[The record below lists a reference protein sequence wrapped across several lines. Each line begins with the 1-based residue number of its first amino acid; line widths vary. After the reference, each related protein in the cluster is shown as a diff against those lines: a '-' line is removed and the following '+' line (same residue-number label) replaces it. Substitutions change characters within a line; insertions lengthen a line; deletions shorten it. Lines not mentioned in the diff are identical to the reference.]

1 MGASTHVRA
10 GYSVAVPVIVALVLL
25 ITCTRQMAS
34 PMTAPCPEGGAPDVV
49 VCHFYQ
55 KIMDMRLFGLP
66 TPSEQEALAPYLSLG
81 LQRLLDDA
89 RTYQEDYAT
98 RHPEDKPPFVDGSLF
113 TSLFEGAS
121 TFHVTRTEA
130 MPDGDARVFV
140 RFSYEG
146 SVEWEDSAEVIREQ
160 DRYVIDDILL
170 SGAGQ
175 FNPGGRLSETLRWRE
190 ESRGA
195 APQQEGA
202 G

>member
-1 MGASTHVRA
+1 MRNSSYVRA
-10 GYSVAVPVIVALVLL
+10 GYSVAVPAIVALLLL
-25 ITCTRQMAS
+25 ISCTRQMAS

-49 VCHFYQ
+49 VCQFYETYVEIQ
-55 KIMDMRLFGLP
+55 PAGLP
-66 TPSEQEALAPYLSLG
+66 SPSEQEALAPYLSLG

-89 RTYQEDYAT
+89 RTHQEDFEA

-121 TFHVTRTEA
+121 TFQVTRTEA
-130 MPDGDARVFV
+130 MTDGDARVFV
-140 RFSYEG
+140 RFSYEE
-146 SVEWEDSAEVIREQ
+146 SVEWEDSAVVIREN

-190 ESRGA
+190 E
-195 APQQEGA
+195 
-202 G
+202 